1 MAARAAAG
9 INLYE
14 ISPRTL
20 GGISSLEIASDPFRD
35 QEPMVIYFSDGDP
48 ARDEVPAHLPQGY
61 PLFQPHAIHESER
74 AMHAHYQE
82 FIKNANH
89 MRKYLMSFAREM
101 DTLTVNFSD
110 QIHEGDVVIT
120 PERLHAPARGRVI
133 PGGRAGCLAPAHYV
147 TFTGG
152 GSPATRRATPC
163 SSFPSIR
170 QRFRCWP
177 CSISMWMKAT
187 RCGGRS
193 RN

>member
-120 PERLHAPARGRVI
+120 PERLHAAELFRAVVQAASRQRTTSPSPGAVRPRREGQPPVHDSRRSARDSDAGPARSV
-133 PGGRAGCLAPAHYV
+133 
-147 TFTGG
+147 
-152 GSPATRRATPC
+152 
-163 SSFPSIR
+163 
-170 QRFRCWP
+170 
-177 CSISMWMKAT
+177 
-187 RCGGRS
+187 CG
-193 RN
+193 